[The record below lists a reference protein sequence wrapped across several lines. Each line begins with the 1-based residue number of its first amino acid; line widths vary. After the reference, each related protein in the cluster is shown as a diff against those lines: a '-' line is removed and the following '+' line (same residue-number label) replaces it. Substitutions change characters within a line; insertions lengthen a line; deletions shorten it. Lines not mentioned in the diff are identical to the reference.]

1 MKKIV
6 FLFIL
11 LASFPAVSFAT
22 QADEDYNT
30 GLQFYQ
36 QGQIDKAIQYCQL
49 AVQADP
55 NHWQSY
61 QILGYCYY
69 TEKNNTLAL
78 QNLDRSLQLNPN
90 NPALQKFDDQVRA
103 ATPSAPPLG
112 SAAAPSTQMGTTP
125 VAMLPVNNTAIA
137 ADKRNHNLPKEGKI
151 IFDIVDSDWVGD
163 WTDLNN
169 IYGTSVNSTQTP
181 IGVKL
186 GLGAD
191 YVITPNIQLGIRLQ
205 GMLKQPETVFTVSE
219 TDDWEEYAYGGALAL
234 TATLPLNDGTN
245 FFLSGEGG
253 YYTVAGST
261 LTSPDFPGTTIDL
274 NGSGPGGMV
283 AAGIELLMDSNK
295 SWALD
300 IGLDYQFLTI
310 TPITKSGSGSGT
322 LKNNDGSNASFDF
335 SGVGFLL
342 AARFF

>member
-1 MKKIV
+1 MKKIL
-6 FLFIL
+6 FLLIL
-11 LASFPAVSFAT
+11 LASCPAVSFAT

-36 QGQIDKAIQYCQL
+36 QGQIDKAIQYCQS

-103 ATPSAPPLG
+103 ATPNAPPVG
-112 SAAAPSTQMGTTP
+112 SAAGPSTQAGTTP
-125 VAMLPVNNTAIA
+125 VALLPVNTAAIA
-137 ADKRNHNLPKEGKI
+137 ADTRNHNLPKQGKI

-169 IYGTSVNSTQTP
+169 IYGSSVNSTQTP

-205 GMLKQPETVFTVSE
+205 GMLKQPETVYTVSE

-234 TATLPLNDGTN
+234 TATLPLSDGTN
-245 FFLSGEGG
+245 FFLNGEGG
-253 YYTVAGST
+253 YYALAGST

-322 LKNNDGSNASFDF
+322 LQNNDGSNANFDF